1 MSTRRRLLL
10 LLVAVA
16 VVLLLLIGFMPRPV
30 LVEVEPVS
38 RGPLAQAIEEEGR
51 TRIRDRYVLSSPV
64 PAHARRIV
72 LEVGDEV
79 AEGDVLVVL
88 DPVAAPA
95 LDARSLAQ
103 ARARVAAAEAALATA
118 RQEQEAAQAT
128 AAFAADE
135 YARVRQ
141 LWDQELVSRSQV
153 EQAEAEARR
162 TAALAGSARFRVR
175 TAVSEVEAAKAALA
189 FAGRQERDMTE
200 TIELRSPVAGRVLE
214 RQFQSARV
222 VQAGEPILVIGDP
235 AGLEVEADLLTA
247 DAVRLKPGMRVLL
260 ERWGYPEPLEARVR
274 LIEPRGFTKFSA
286 LGVEEQ
292 RVLVIVDITAPRERW
307 ERLGDAYRVNARFFI
322 WEAEDVLRVHTSAL
336 FRHEDGWAVFV
347 VSDGRARITPVE
359 PGRRAELMTEVRSGL
374 EPGEQVVVHPDRD
387 LGDDARVNVRQ
398 P

>member
-10 LLVAVA
+10 LLVAVS
-16 VVLLLLIGFMPRPV
+16 VVLLLVIGFMPGPV
-30 LVEVEPVS
+30 MVEVEPVS
-38 RGPLAQAIEEEGR
+38 RGPLAQTIEEEGR

-64 PAHARRIV
+64 LAHARRIA

-95 LDARSLAQ
+95 LDARALAQ

-128 AAFAADE
+128 AAFAAEE

-141 LWDQELVSRSQV
+141 LWEQELVSRSQV
-153 EQAEAEARR
+153 EQAEADARR
-162 TAALAGSARFRVR
+162 TAALVRSARFRVR
-175 TAVSEVEAAKAALA
+175 TAVAEVEAAKAALA
-189 FAGRQERDMTE
+189 FAGRQERGMTE
-200 TIELRSPVAGRVLE
+200 TIELRSPVHGRVLE

-260 ERWGYPEPLEARVR
+260 ERWGSPEPLEARVR
-274 LIEPRGFTKFSA
+274 LVEPRGFTKFSA

-307 ERLGDAYRVNARFFI
+307 ERLGDAYRVNARFI
-322 WEAEDVLRVHTSAL
+322 LWEADDVLRVHTSAL
-336 FRHEDGWAVFV
+336 FRHGEGWAVFTV
-347 VSDGRARITPVE
+347 RDGRARITSVE

-374 EPGEQVVVHPDRD
+374 DQGEQVVVHPDRD
-387 LGDDARVNVRQ
+387 LEDNARVSVRQ